1 MMTNIPELKAEMVV
15 EISYK
20 GTNEKE
26 IGIVSSNKLEI
37 KVKGGY
43 LKIEWFDETLDN
55 ASFNI
60 TKIYENTEEGL
71 KLIFD
76 RKDFID
82 WSKVQVDTKI
92 YVRNN
97 DMETLCL
104 RHFAK
109 YEDGKVYAWRNG
121 TTSFSGSVCIEWE
134 QAKLAE

>member
-37 KVKGGY
+37 KVKCGY
-43 LKIEWFDETLDN
+43 LKIEWLDETLDN

-97 DMETLCL
+97 NMKGWCH

-109 YEDGKVYAWRNG
+109 YEDGKVYAWMDG
-121 TTSFSGSVCIEWE
+121 TTSFSGNGCIEWE
-134 QAKLAE
+134 QAKLA